1 MMHIYVGNLSE
12 KITEE
17 DLRKAFSSFGRVI
30 AVRILKQ
37 RGGGDLPRGYGFV
50 EMPGRAEAQN
60 AVEGLN
66 GKPMKGKPLKVSIA
80 HSRYQG
86 IRGEKRP
93 APTLSPKKKK
103 KITNMTPLLDPTRRG
118 HGF

>member
-1 MMHIYVGNLSE
+1 MHIYVGNLSE

-17 DLRKAFSSFGRVI
+17 DLRKAFSGYGRVL
-30 AVRILKQ
+30 AVRVLKQ
-37 RGGGDLPRGYGFV
+37 RKGDLPRGYGFV
-50 EMPGRAEAQN
+50 EMPGRVDAQN

-66 GKPMKGKPLKVSIA
+66 GKPIKGKPLKVSIA

-93 APTLSPKKKK
+93 VPNTASKRKK